1 MTDVCW
7 APYSSSVLAASTAT
21 GRLVVWDLAVR
32 RLDPLVSQAVTS
44 RRKAGLNTLQFHPSQ
59 PVLLGQPAAPP
70 TALTVPQWGTPP
82 GPSTPSSSLPTS
94 ERRRNKYRKLPR
106 KATNN

>member
-1 MTDVCW
+1 MTQLTVSVCEVTDVCW

-21 GRLVVWDLAVR
+21 GRVVVWDLAVR

-59 PVLLGQPAAPP
+59 PVLLGQPAAP
-70 TALTVPQWGTPP
+70 L
-82 GPSTPSSSLPTS
+82 L
-94 ERRRNKYRKLPR
+94 LH
-106 KATNN
+106 